1 MDFNPDMLGK
11 FRKTGDIKPAS
22 EQKQDSLGGR
32 IINRNG
38 AKLHILEHVTPVLT
52 MPLPSKSIFLSEYEN
67 CLELIYG
74 IREKKAEKFAEC
86 GIKSL
91 RDAEKSTNFGKE
103 AGRLLSALDGGFEPV
118 LNILEQRF
126 SSSHRM
132 FFLLLSY
139 FTKEELLFVDIETRS
154 LNFETSIIMIGAGYF
169 EGGTYKVD
177 RFTALNEAAEYEVL
191 LEFKKLLKGKKAF
204 VTFNG
209 RAFDIP
215 YIEGR
220 LAYYG
225 DTEISLVDDYYNF
238 DLLHF
243 SRCAFKGMY
252 ESYRL
257 KEMEAHVLKKF
268 RKNDIDGSE
277 VDYYYSRYLQTHNVN
292 FIRPIIEHN
301 LTDIVSLAELTG
313 KLVEEWIE

>member
-1 MDFNPDMLGK
+1 MEFNPDMLGK
-11 FRKTGDIKPAS
+11 FRKTGEIRPSS
-22 EQKQDSLGGR
+22 EPKQDGLGGR
-32 IINRNG
+32 IINKNG
-38 AKLHILEHVTPVLT
+38 SKLHVLEHRTLGMA
-52 MPLPSKSIFLSEYEN
+52 MPLPSKSGFLSEYES

-86 GIKSL
+86 GVKNL
-91 RDAEKSTNFGKE
+91 RDAEKSPNFGKE
-103 AGRLLSALDGGFEPV
+103 AGRLLSALDEGFEKVRSV
-118 LNILEQRF
+118 LEDRF
-126 SSSHRM
+126 SSSHRL

-139 FTKEELLFVDIETRS
+139 FNKEELLFVDIETRS
-154 LNFETSIIMIGAGYF
+154 LNSETAIIMIGAGYF
-169 EGGTYKVD
+169 EGTSFRVD
-177 RFTALNEAAEYEVL
+177 RFTALNEAGEYEVL
-191 LEFKKLLKGKKAF
+191 QEFKKLLKGKKAF

-215 YIEGR
+215 YIDNR

-225 DTEISLVDDYYNF
+225 DAGISRVDDFHNF

-243 SRCAFKGMY
+243 SRCAFKGLY
-252 ESYRL
+252 ESFRL
-257 KEMEAHVLKKF
+257 KEMEARVLKKF

-301 LTDIVSLAELTG
+301 LTDIISLAELTG
-313 KLVEEWIE
+313 KLVEGWNG